1 MTKLYTVA
9 EVADIYGVTTMGVR
23 FWIKNG
29 LKHHK
34 EKIIGVKIRMVMD
47 LKDVDEYLNLGTRKG

>member
-9 EVADIYGVTTMGVR
+9 EVAEIYGVTTMGVR
-23 FWIKNG
+23 FWLKNG
-29 LKHHK
+29 LKHQK